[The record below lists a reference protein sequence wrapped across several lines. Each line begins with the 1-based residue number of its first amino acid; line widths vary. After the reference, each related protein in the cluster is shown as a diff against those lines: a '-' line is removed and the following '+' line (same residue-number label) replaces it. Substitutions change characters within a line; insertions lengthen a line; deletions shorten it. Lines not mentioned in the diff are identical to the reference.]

1 MTGIP
6 TSCTRCALDLD
17 HANINGICLE
27 CKHILRDAAAGYT
40 ADEVPIE
47 QARANFMDVF
57 AGHYRPVAA
66 ADTIYV
72 RGACRRCARF
82 RARRDTGCCEW
93 CGGPRRFPP
102 KRTNRLRKQRVS
114 K

>member
-17 HANINGICLE
+17 PANITGICLE

-40 ADEVPIE
+40 ADEVPLE
-47 QARANFMDVF
+47 QARANFMALF
-57 AGHYRPVAA
+57 RGNFRPMD
-66 ADTIYV
+66 ADTVYT

-93 CGGPRRFPP
+93 CSGPRRFPP
-102 KRTNRLRKQRVS
+102 KRTSGLRKRVP

>member
-17 HANINGICLE
+17 ATNITGVCAE
-27 CKHILRDAAAGYT
+27 CKHILRDAAAGFV
-40 ADEVPIE
+40 AQEVSLDE
-47 QARANFMDVF
+47 ARANFTAVF
-57 AGHYRPVAA
+57 SGQYRPVESDDAV
-66 ADTIYV
+66 YG

-93 CGGPRRFPP
+93 CGGPRRFPL
-102 KRTNRLRKQRVS
+102 KRTNRLRKRVS